1 MRTDALGL
9 RRAGVV
15 LAAAVLV
22 GACDDTA
29 GLDSIDDAV
38 VRDMAIAAADA
49 TLEEVNTMGE
59 PFGFRGGGHGL
70 AVGRPGGR
78 FGLGADGSGSRD
90 ETFYDADGNLQD
102 AYDELSTDRIEVVT
116 VVDGEVVRENW
127 SAVINREREMTI
139 TGLVGEE
146 AARTLNGTGTSEVS
160 RSRHTDD
167 GDRTY
172 EMSGSSTHSDVVVP
186 VPGSDP
192 RYPLSGTITRS
203 MTSTRT
209 DAEGTE
215 TRSMEMTIT
224 FDGDETAIAVV
235 NGETVEI
242 DLSAREGRRPFRG
255 RFGGG

>member
-1 MRTDALGL
+1 
-9 RRAGVV
+9 V

-38 VRDMAIAAADA
+38 VRDMAIVAADA
-49 TLEEVNTMGE
+49 TLEEVNTMGQ
-59 PFGFRGGGHGL
+59 PFGFRGGGLGFEG
-70 AVGRPGGR
+70 GRPGGHR
-78 FGLGADGSGSRD
+78 GLGADGSGTTE
-90 ETFYDADGNLQD
+90 ETFYDADGNIQD
-102 AYDELSTDRIEVVT
+102 AYDELTTDRIDVVT
-116 VVDGEVVRENW
+116 VVNGEVAREDW

-139 TGLVGEE
+139 TGLAGEE
-146 AARTLNGTGTSEVS
+146 AVRTLNGTGTSEVS

-172 EMSGSSTHSDVVVP
+172 EMSGASTHSDVVVP
-186 VPGSDP
+186 IPGSDP

-209 DAEGTE
+209 SADGTE

-224 FDGDETAIAVV
+224 FDGDETAVAVV